1 MEHSL
6 AKCIRSQ
13 DKTQILRVK
22 SHKVFSLTT
31 IECISNLV
39 TEEKWET
46 HTHVEC

>member
-31 IECISNLV
+31 ISKLV
-39 TEEKWET
+39 TEEKWKT
-46 HTHVEC
+46 HTHVES